1 MRTKLAHTLMAALL
15 CLVAAESSAA
25 TFEYNVGPFDG
36 ATDPPFSISNA
47 FLRIESAAVRYWQP
61 TTPSVFGEVIFKIET
76 PEAIDTATIR
86 APLWGYLAFDSQAEA
101 YLDISTDN
109 TTWTNITATS
119 PSLPGPEYN
128 ILDTFDITSIVQGST
143 TVYARARLYSA
154 IYGTGGSFG
163 VPQFL
168 RADSN
173 AEVTQPDYYQPL
185 RFNAEL
191 VPEPSSFFLVTVGLF
206 ALTGV
211 SRFRRK

>member
-47 FLRIESAAVRYWQP
+47 FLRFESGHNAYWQP
-61 TTPSVFGEVIFKIET
+61 STPGVFGEVIFKIET
-76 PEAIDTATIR
+76 PEAIDTATLR
-86 APLWGYLAFDSQAEA
+86 APLWAYLAFDSQAEV
-101 YLDISTDN
+101 YLDVSTDN
-109 TTWTNITATS
+109 STWTNLVETDPT
-119 PSLPGPEYN
+119 LPGPEYTHQ
-128 ILDTFDITSIVQGST
+128 DTIDITSIVQGST

-154 IYGTGGSFG
+154 VYGTRGSLG

-168 RADSN
+168 RAASVV
-173 AEVTQPDYYQPL
+173 EVTDPEYYQPL

-191 VPEPSSFFLVTVGLF
+191 VPEPSSFFLVTIGLF

-211 SRFRRK
+211 SRCRRR